1 MASGFVGLITLGVKA
16 PPNLLADAVADG
28 MTALLIMLAMA
39 FGLIVPKMITGPF
52 LRNSSSVS
60 LRKRNA

>member
-1 MASGFVGLITLGVKA
+1 LITLGVTA
-16 PPNLLADAVADG
+16 PPDLLADAVTDG

-39 FGLIVPKMITGPF
+39 FGLIVPKIVIEPF